1 MAPLRWCGRVGAA
14 RVTIAPITAH
24 RWLKAR
30 NQKEKLILGV
40 VAGIAVRSGA
50 GRGHFWCT

>member
-1 MAPLRWCGRVGAA
+1 MPRGSIILP
-14 RVTIAPITAH
+14 IAVR

-40 VAGIAVRSGA
+40 VAGIAVRSGVA
-50 GRGHFWCT
+50 WGILCRI